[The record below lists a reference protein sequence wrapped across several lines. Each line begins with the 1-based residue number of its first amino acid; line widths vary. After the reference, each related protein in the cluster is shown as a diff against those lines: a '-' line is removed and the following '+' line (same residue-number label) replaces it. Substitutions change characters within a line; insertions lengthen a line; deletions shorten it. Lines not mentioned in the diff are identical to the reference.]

1 VRQPRVSQSGS
12 SESPQPR
19 TAPHV
24 PLWVGALVGN
34 APLSARLNALFGG
47 ATAANWLFLTAI
59 AIGFFHG
66 WIKYKYT
73 GLVST
78 FAFDLPLTMALALAL
93 TGAAK
98 DSWFPRDN
106 PVATQLKVLCGVA
119 VAYALIPLGVPLLA
133 ALAAFRAWVVIP
145 LVFLL
150 GYHVIRSVRQIEI
163 LLFLVMAL
171 CAITVYF
178 GARQTPEEIRAM
190 MAANP
195 DLARRLSGTFFA
207 NADGGGG
214 LRAFSTFVSAGA
226 FGGTL
231 STGGILAFA
240 YLTQPK
246 VKPMLRLLYAVVLGL
261 CLYGINLSGA
271 RTAIAML
278 MMGIIATA
286 WSRERLVSFVAIPGA
301 VLSVLGLGA
310 LMDSARLER
319 FSTIL
324 NPAEWWGRLS
334 IVILPGIAS
343 LSDLPLGGGLGRSGH
358 GVPYIFGS
366 ILPPWD
372 VRLVDGDLGRIA
384 VDFGIPGLVFFGALF
399 FVGIRESVRWMLRFR
414 NTSLQILS
422 ICSGAVF
429 VIAVVNVGT
438 GSPFLGVPGGALTWF
453 FLGAMSR
460 LANLHSLLVKVNP
473 ANVWSDPRLI
483 PFFASVPVPAQAPT
497 DLPEVA
503 AVETPPRRRM
513 LYSMASSEPGLPA
526 RPSHMGKT
534 RRLFG
539 RKADNQ

>member
-1 VRQPRVSQSGS
+1 
-12 SESPQPR
+12 
-19 TAPHV
+19 
-24 PLWVGALVGN
+24 LVGKV
-34 APLSARLNALFGG
+34 PLSARLNALFGESM
-47 ATAANWLFLTAI
+47 AANWLFLMAI

-78 FAFDLPLTMALALAL
+78 FAFDLPLTLALAVAL

-98 DSWFPRDN
+98 DAWFPAAN
-106 PVATQLKVLCGVA
+106 PIATQLKVLCGVA

-150 GYHVIRSVRQIEI
+150 GYHVTRSVRQIEI
-163 LLFLVMAL
+163 LLFLVMVL

-207 NADGGGG
+207 NADGSGG

-231 STGGILAFA
+231 STGGIIAFA
-240 YLTQPK
+240 YVTQPK
-246 VKPMLRLLYAVVLGL
+246 VKPVLRLLYAAVLGL

-278 MMGIIATA
+278 LMGIIASA
-286 WSRERLVSFVAIPGA
+286 WSRQRIVAYVVIPGA
-301 VLSVLGLGA
+301 ALSVLGLGA
-310 LMDSARLER
+310 LMDTARLER
-319 FSTIL
+319 FSAIL
-324 NPAEWWGRLS
+324 NPMEWWGRLA
-334 IVILPGIAS
+334 IVIGPGISS
-343 LSDLPLGGGLGRSGH
+343 LTDLPLGGGLGRSGH
-358 GVPYIFGS
+358 GVPYVFGS

-372 VRLVDGDLGRIA
+372 VRMVDGDLGRIA
-384 VDFGIPGLVFFGALF
+384 VDFGLPGLCFFAALF
-399 FVGIRESVRWMLRFR
+399 FAGIRESVRWMVRFR

-429 VIAVVNVGT
+429 VIAVINVGT

-453 FLGAMSR
+453 LLGSMSR
-460 LANLHSLLVKVNP
+460 LATVQGNILKANP
-473 ANVWSDPRLI
+473 EGVWTDPRLI
-483 PFFASVPVPAQAPT
+483 PFFSAPPVTTLTPPT
-497 DLPEVA
+497 GPLELPVLEA
-503 AVETPPRRRM
+503 PPRRRL
-513 LYSMASSEPGLPA
+513 LYSKAGSEPTPRE
-526 RPSHMGKT
+526 RPSRSGKT
-534 RRLFG
+534 RRLYG
-539 RKADNQ
+539 DKGDNQ

>member
-1 VRQPRVSQSGS
+1 MP
-12 SESPQPR
+12 P
-19 TAPHV
+19 
-24 PLWVGALVGN
+24 WVGALVGKV
-34 APLSARLNALFGG
+34 PLAARLKALFGG
-47 ATAANWLFLTAI
+47 ATAANWLFLAAI

-93 TGAAK
+93 TGGAK
-98 DSWFPRDN
+98 DSWFPADN
-106 PVATQLKVLCGVA
+106 PVATQLKALCGVA
-119 VAYALIPLGVPLLA
+119 VAYALIPMGVPLLA
-133 ALAAFRAWVVIP
+133 ALASFRAWVVIP

-150 GYHVIRSVRQIEI
+150 GYHVTRSVRQIEM

-171 CAITVYF
+171 CVTTVYF

-207 NADGGGG
+207 NADGSGG

-226 FGGTL
+226 FGSTL
-231 STGGILAFA
+231 STGGIIAFA
-240 YLTQPK
+240 FITQPK
-246 VKPMLRLLYAVVLGL
+246 IRPILRLLCALVLGL
-261 CLYGINLSGA
+261 CLHGINLSGA

-278 MMGIIATA
+278 LMGIVATA
-286 WSRERLVSFVAIPGA
+286 WSRERVLAFVVIPGA
-301 VLSVLGLGA
+301 ALSVLGLGA

-319 FSTIL
+319 FSTLL
-324 NPAEWWGRLS
+324 NPIEWWGRLS
-334 IVILPGIAS
+334 IVIGPGLTS

-358 GVPYIFGS
+358 GVPYIFVN

-460 LANLHSLLVKVNP
+460 LANLHTLLAKTNP
-473 ANVWSDPRLI
+473 DAVWSDPRLI
-483 PFFASVPVPAQAPT
+483 PFFASVSVLAPAPT
-497 DLPEVA
+497 DVPEVA

-513 LYSMASSEPGLPA
+513 LYSKASGESGLPA
-526 RPSHMGKT
+526 RPSHTGKT

-539 RKADNQ
+539 GKADHQ

>member
-1 VRQPRVSQSGS
+1 VRLPTISPLASTLSQKT
-12 SESPQPR
+12 P

-24 PLWVGALVGN
+24 PPWVVALVGKV
-34 APLSARLNALFGG
+34 PLAARLKALFGG
-47 ATAANWLFLTAI
+47 ATAANWLFLVAI
-59 AIGFFHG
+59 TIGFFHG

-93 TGAAK
+93 TGGAK
-98 DSWFPRDN
+98 DSWFPAEN
-106 PVATQLKVLCGVA
+106 PVAAQLKVLCGVA
-119 VAYALIPLGVPLLA
+119 VAYALIPMGVPLLA
-133 ALAAFRAWVVIP
+133 ALASFRAWIVIP

-150 GYHVIRSVRQIEI
+150 GYHATRSVRQIEV

-171 CAITVYF
+171 CTVTVYF
-178 GARQTPEEIRAM
+178 GARQSPEEIRAM

-207 NADGGGG
+207 NADGSGG

-240 YLTQPK
+240 YLSQPK
-246 VKPMLRLLYAVVLGL
+246 VKPILRVLYAIVLGL

-278 MMGIIATA
+278 LMGIIATA
-286 WSRERLVSFVAIPGA
+286 WSRERLVAFVILPGA
-301 VLSVLGLGA
+301 ALSAVGLGA
-310 LMDSARLER
+310 LMDGARMER

-324 NPAEWWGRLS
+324 NPAEWWGRLY
-334 IVILPGIAS
+334 IVIVPGIAS
-343 LSDLPLGGGLGRSGH
+343 LSELPLGGGLGRSGH

-460 LANLHSLLVKVNP
+460 LANLQSLLAKTNP
-473 ANVWSDPRLI
+473 AAVWSDPRLI
-483 PFFASVPVPAQAPT
+483 PFFASVPVPAQAPA

-513 LYSMASSEPGLPA
+513 LYSKASGESGLPA
-526 RPSHMGKT
+526 RPSHKGKT

-539 RKADNQ
+539 GRADHQ